1 MKTKTLLI
9 ATAMFLA
16 LSAVAFSQAAKF
28 DTSST
33 PITTVIATGNAEPV
47 GDITFVQTDGTTVS
61 GPTGTIT
68 IQYGGNNVNITTP
81 FAQIVINC
89 TGNFAGANCPTVL
102 STSIYSPGQLVLS
115 IPGGVAVST
124 PASTFTVSGVRVQIS
139 GTGLSSL
146 DASISA
152 TGNTITT
159 GQTAPRVINGI
170 KDGILAGSVASYDYT
185 ATPAAPIT
193 PDLSK
198 ATTGNPLINAVTGM
212 FTVNNVPNAGPRNTI
227 IKVGE
232 GFLGAWSK
240 DVGIRITV
248 SAVPPKGVTFTFPL
262 NANSYDTSTTANT
275 AVNSWVRGGSTSS
288 TAQTAAGVISSS
300 STASGALSMYY
311 YVATDIGSAVQETLE
326 IPVAIAVDTTSASF
340 PLASTTFTY
349 TVSLAP
355 VLAAYDKGVPINNK
369 PRFTALENGPATLVQ
384 VAGSSTLMLIPY
396 AYASKTAL
404 DFNTA
409 MAIANTTEDPG
420 LSVLGFTGAVPQA
433 GPVTFYLFP
442 SNITTPALPMFT
454 YKTIAGSPGTGLDT
468 SGNVPSGGTYSV
480 FLNQIFPVATPPT
493 GSTATLGDFFQGYIL
508 IQTGFT
514 NGHGMY
520 VISNFTTLTTFS
532 GSMYVLSNRASFP
545 EAVTF

>member
-47 GDITFVQTDGTTVS
+47 GDITFVQTDGTSVA
-61 GPTGTIT
+61 GTIT

-81 FAQIVINC
+81 FSSIVINC
-89 TGNFAGANCPTVL
+89 TGNFAAACPTVL
-102 STSIYSPGQLVLS
+102 TTSIYSPGQLVLG
-115 IPGGVAVST
+115 IPGGVVTST

-139 GTGLSSL
+139 GTGLTSL

-185 ATPAAPIT
+185 ATPGAPI

-198 ATTGNPLINAVTGM
+198 GTLGTPIINAVNGS
-212 FTVNNVPNAGPRNTI
+212 FIVNSAPNPGPRNTV
-227 IKVGE
+227 IKVAE

-262 NANSYDTSTTANT
+262 NANSYDASTTANT
-275 AVNSWVRGGSTSS
+275 AYNSWVRGGSTSS

-300 STASGALSMYY
+300 STGSGALSMYY
-311 YVATDIGSAVQETLE
+311 YVATDIGNAVLETLE
-326 IPVAIAVDTTSASF
+326 IPVEIKVDTTTASF
-340 PLASTTFTY
+340 PLSSTTFSY
-349 TVSLAP
+349 TITLAP
-355 VLAAYDKGVPINNK
+355 VLAAYSSGVPINNK
-369 PRFTALENGPATLVQ
+369 PRFTVLDNGPANLVQ
-384 VAGSSTLMLIPY
+384 IAGSSTLMLIPY

-420 LSVLGFTGAVPQA
+420 ISVLGLTGAIPQS

-442 SNITTPALPMFT
+442 SNISTTPLPMFT
-454 YKTIAGSPGTGLDT
+454 YKTTAGSPGTGLDA

-480 FLNQIFPVATPPT
+480 FLNQIFPEATPPT

-532 GSMYVLSNRASFP
+532 GSMYVLSNRTAFP